1 MSVRCDL
8 TVEDVMFLLRRN
20 WFLDDQDIYRM
31 FWELPEDVYYYVY
44 HRRHELPR
52 EMHRL
57 FPGGYPHKTRL
68 KITNIT
74 DEEWDDMMLQN
85 EERRFLAVQRFKK
98 KYIAPPRPRETIDD
112 EIDNLQTRIQNKKI
126 ILEDII
132 RVTKKSKKYMP
143 PGQRYVEAEEPMIR
157 EQRDYIQKLENE
169 FESLKERAI
178 TLDKTWTEL
187 KFLDAL
193 LENAGSL
200 YET

>member
-1 MSVRCDL
+1 
-8 TVEDVMFLLRRN
+8 
-20 WFLDDQDIYRM
+20 
-31 FWELPEDVYYYVY
+31 
-44 HRRHELPR
+44 
-52 EMHRL
+52 
-57 FPGGYPHKTRL
+57 
-68 KITNIT
+68 
-74 DEEWDDMMLQN
+74 
-85 EERRFLAVQRFKK
+85 
-98 KYIAPPRPRETIDD
+98 
-112 EIDNLQTRIQNKKI
+112 
-126 ILEDII
+126 
-132 RVTKKSKKYMP
+132 MP